1 MFRYSP
7 DTYTFN
13 RPFFFHRHSFSQLPT
28 SCLRPLVIREKKVL
42 FPLLLTICVTFC
54 RGTFFSL
61 PSVLPVSFS
70 LKNCSFVTNL
80 RLFRKAGKIFF
91 LSTGIFFL
99 SPSNSFELLIF
110 FLARPS
116 LCWVCEFGKIVILC
130 SRISFTL
137 IGFAHSS
144 TIDWVSVVETRKL
157 TSLDVGASVLRF
169 YRQLFVVPIVEH
181 D

>member
-1 MFRYSP
+1 MPYFDVVGLFFAGSMLAFRFFQDCSDIVRIP
-7 DTYTFN
+7 TRLTGL
-13 RPFFFHRHSFSQLPT
+13 FFHRHSFSQLPT

-91 LSTGIFFL
+91 LSTGIFFCLHLTRL
-99 SPSNSFELLIF
+99 SFLSFF
-110 FLARPS
+110 S
-116 LCWVCEFGKIVILC
+116 LVHPCAGCVNLVK
-130 SRISFTL
+130 
-137 IGFAHSS
+137 
-144 TIDWVSVVETRKL
+144 
-157 TSLDVGASVLRF
+157 
-169 YRQLFVVPIVEH
+169 
-181 D
+181 